1 MSSNND
7 KIREWFFALPED
19 IREKID
25 SQIENIR
32 NQEDVTEKHQQT
44 LTKMVKELARMLES
58 LVDDTS
64 QISLII
70 KAIANGRI
78 SDDTIE
84 QALPKE
90 KKRKYERYQDLANP
104 TNRDFQRP
112 VTVSSDGS
120 ESYTKSDGTEGERR
134 DEYEPYEGEP
144 EPIPSIQEVN
154 EQATEI
160 ALSLADEYAKK
171 AKEQEIR
178 LREALQIA
186 DDKDKRIYQLEM
198 EAGELEMQIADL
210 KKTPPAKDIDKAEEL
225 QIEND
230 NLKQTLEELKEAL
243 RANVKASG
251 FTQASH
257 IPKQVWV
264 AAINALNF
272 YRTLNKASRHAIEH
286 NDPWHR
292 IIFDIAEDGQLKAA
306 KLEGVG
312 GADSK

>member
-1 MSSNND
+1 LSSKD
-7 KIREWFFALPED
+7 KIRDWFFALPEET
-19 IREKID
+19 RNRID
-25 SQIENIR
+25 EQIENIR
-32 NQEDVTEKHQQT
+32 NQEDVTERHQQT
-44 LTKMVKELARMLES
+44 LTKMVKELARILES
-58 LVDDTS
+58 LVDDPS
-64 QISLII
+64 QISVII

-78 SDDTIE
+78 ADRTIE
-84 QALPKE
+84 EALPE
-90 KKRKYERYQDLANP
+90 DKKRKHKPLERYQDRETAV
-104 TNRDFQRP
+104 RGFQRP

-120 ESYTKSDGTEGERR
+120 ESYTKPDGTEGERQ
-134 DEYEPYEGEP
+134 YEPYEGEP

-210 KKTPPAKDIDKAEEL
+210 KKKPVTTKDVDRAEEL

-230 NLKQTLEELKEAL
+230 SLKVLVEELKEAL
-243 RANVKASG
+243 RVNVKASG

-257 IPKQVWV
+257 LPKQVWV

-286 NDPWHR
+286 NDPWRR
-292 IIFDIAEDGQLKAA
+292 IIFDIAQDGQLKAA
-306 KLEGVG
+306 KLEGVD

>member
-1 MSSNND
+1 MSNIEDRTKDILKEEIDQLIELQDQGVRLLEKKTEVVERMASKLEASGMEPD
-7 KIREWFFALPED
+7 KIC
-19 IREKID
+19 
-25 SQIENIR
+25 
-32 NQEDVTEKHQQT
+32 
-44 LTKMVKELARMLES
+44 LT
-58 LVDDTS
+58 
-64 QISLII
+64 I
-70 KAIANGRI
+70 KRILKQNYIQI

-84 QALPKE
+84 RACGIDR
-90 KKRKYERYQDLANP
+90 KRKHKPYETLPVDRNP
-104 TNRDFQRP
+104 HYADFSES

-120 ESYTKSDGTEGERR
+120 ESYTKPDGTEGDRQ
-134 DEYEPYEGEP
+134 YNPYEGEP

-210 KKTPPAKDIDKAEEL
+210 KKKPVTTKDVDRAEEL

-230 NLKQTLEELKEAL
+230 NLKVLVEELKEAL

-286 NDPWHR
+286 NDPWRR

-306 KLEGVG
+306 KLEGVHD